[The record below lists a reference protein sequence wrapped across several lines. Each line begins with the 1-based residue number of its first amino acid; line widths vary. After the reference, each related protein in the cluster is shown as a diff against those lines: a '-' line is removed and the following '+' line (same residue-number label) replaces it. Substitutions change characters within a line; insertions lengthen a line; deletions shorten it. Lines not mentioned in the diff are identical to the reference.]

1 MVTLWFFIP
10 TIFLKQDFFSSFHAV
25 LTAQECDW
33 QDKLDKKL
41 TRSTTM
47 AADAEEI
54 SEELDA
60 LEQAGTP

>member
-1 MVTLWFFIP
+1 
-10 TIFLKQDFFSSFHAV
+10 V

-54 SEELDA
+54 SEELDVS
-60 LEQAGTP
+60 LYYKVITHY